1 MFDNIKYYI
10 GEKFTYRNPEDD
22 AIWRKS
28 PTIFTIDDI
37 LFSLKDNK
45 IKIEYSWYNDSID
58 SGYGTADI
66 DEFEKDYKI
75 LVS

>member
-10 GEKFTYRNPEDD
+10 GEEFIYKNSEDEPS
-22 AIWRKS
+22 WRTS

-37 LFSLKDNK
+37 IFSLKDNK
-45 IKIEYSWYNDSID
+45 IKIKYSWYNDSID

-66 DEFEKDYKI
+66 DEFEKDYKV
-75 LVS
+75 LVN